1 MEQNLTELFLNELY
15 QPLEMKAVQLLYG
28 VSHRI
33 FNPHLHYYSGCYT
46 KGADGSFSYNSYP
59 IPVITVDG
67 YCDIEIHIDRTI
79 VVNAKLK
86 CSQVL
91 NNSFVKLRRYS
102 FDAYDVADR
111 NHILYS
117 SGMTFEELK
126 ENAARCDAEEIGFSF
141 YFDFDTNGDTMY
153 EFVKLLRRENFHI

>member
-1 MEQNLTELFLNELY
+1 MERKLAEFSLNELY
-15 QPLEMKAVQLLYG
+15 QPLEMKAVQMLYG

-46 KGADGSFSYNSYP
+46 KGVGGSFSCNSYP

-86 CSQVL
+86 RSQVL
-91 NNSFVKLRRYS
+91 NNSFAKMEQYS
-102 FDAYDVADR
+102 FDAYDAEDR
-111 NHILYS
+111 SVCLYTQ
-117 SGMTFEELK
+117 GMTI
-126 ENAARCDAEEIGFSF
+126 DAMKANVSQFHGQEIGFSF

-153 EFVKLLRRENFHI
+153 EFVKLLRRESFNF